1 MNDLPRKITFSKVNL
16 GGTEIEDA
24 KIKIFKGET
33 AEGNPVQSWTSEAGK
48 LKNQIQHLEH
58 IHSMKKQRQQDILK

>member
-1 MNDLPRKITFSKVNL
+1 MEQKIA
-16 GGTEIEDA
+16 DA

-48 LKNQIQHLEH
+48 TKELDLAPGTYTFHEEAATGYLKVTETRSQ
-58 IHSMKKQRQQDILK
+58 